1 MTNHF
6 KTYVYEAYHEDNEAQ
21 IQLRTNVPFT
31 PLKPTEVRIKVASA
45 GLNPVDWK
53 LITYGAMFLPTSP
66 TPENPFRIGLDVS
79 GQVTE
84 VGVDVKSLKVGDLV
98 YSRAEIASMGT
109 MAEFIDLE
117 ESYVAKKP
125 SNLDLDEAAAVPHA
139 ALTSY
144 QALVQY
150 AEIKAGQR
158 VLILGASGGC
168 GIMAVQIAKA
178 LGTYVIATTSF
189 RNTDFVK
196 SIGADQVIDYTKSKW
211 GDVIKEH
218 SLDAIYD
225 CGLEPNSWANEAQK
239 VLKEGTGAHFV
250 TLGHLAPETP
260 LESSIGAKLTQ
271 MFSYSSAEQLK
282 IISKWIEEGKI
293 KVHIDSTF
301 TFDKF
306 IEGVKRIKTGRV
318 RGKVVIRVQD
328 L

>member
-1 MTNHF
+1 MPNHF
-6 KTYVYEAYHEDNEAQ
+6 KAYVYEAFHEDNVAQ
-21 IQLRTNVPFT
+21 IKLRINVPFT
-31 PLKPTEVRIKVASA
+31 PLKPSEVRIKVASA

-84 VGVDVKSLKVGDLV
+84 VGADVKRFKAGDLV
-98 YSRAEIASMGT
+98 YSRAEVACMGT

-125 SNLDLDEAAAVPHA
+125 TSLDHDHASAVPHA

-150 AEIKAGQR
+150 ADLKAGQR

-178 LGTYVIATTSF
+178 LGAYVIATTSF
-189 RNTDFVK
+189 RNADFVK

-211 GDVIKEH
+211 GDVIDQH
-218 SLDAIYD
+218 SLDVIYD
-225 CGLEPNSWANEAQK
+225 CGLEPNTWANEAQK
-239 VLKEGTGAHFV
+239 VLKKDTGAHFV

-260 LESSIGAKLTQ
+260 LESTIGAKLTQ
-271 MFSYSSAEQLK
+271 MFSHSSAEQLET
-282 IISKWIEEGKI
+282 ITEWIEQGKI

-301 TFDKF
+301 TFDQF
-306 IEGVKRIKTGRV
+306 VAAVERIKTGRV
-318 RGKVVIRVQD
+318 RGKVVVKVQD